1 MSRKPRNLTNQEIS
15 PVSAMPT
22 PRGAGWASI
31 QEESNRA
38 PTPTPTT
45 NPSEDDSAPLQAVKP
60 KKSQTEAQKAATARM
75 RAKLAEKYE
84 KLRAEKAAAAEEY
97 KKQVEEKVIKKAI
110 AIKKKQIK
118 QQMVLDEISSDDEP
132 IEEIIPKMRKTIARQ
147 PSLAPPRK
155 RRVFPHSGWAP
166 TESDRA
172 PQGTKVIFM

>member
-1 MSRKPRNLTNQEIS
+1 MSRKPRNLAKQEIS

-38 PTPTPTT
+38 PTPTSTPIA
-45 NPSEDDSAPLQAVKP
+45 NEDDSTPLQAVKP
-60 KKSQTEAQKAATARM
+60 KKPQTEAQKAATARM

-84 KLRAEKAAAAEEY
+84 KLRAEKAIAAEEY
-97 KKQVEEKVIKKAI
+97 KKQVEEKVVKKAI

-118 QQMVLDEISSDDEP
+118 KQMVLDEISSDDEP
-132 IEEIIPKMRKTIARQ
+132 LEEIIPKIRKTIARQ

-155 RRVFPHSGWAP
+155 SRVFPHSGWAP